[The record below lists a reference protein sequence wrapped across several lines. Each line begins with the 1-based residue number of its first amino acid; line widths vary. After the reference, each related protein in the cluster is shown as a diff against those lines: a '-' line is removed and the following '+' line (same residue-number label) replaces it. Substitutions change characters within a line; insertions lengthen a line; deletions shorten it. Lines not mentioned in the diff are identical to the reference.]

1 MDAYVQSTDKNL
13 MVPVGGAIV
22 AGPNKKF
29 IDAIAQNY
37 PGRASMSP
45 ILDVF
50 ITMLSMGSNTWKK
63 LLKTR
68 KELFKYSQEVL
79 EKVAGKYDERMLI
92 TKGNN
97 VSIGISLGNVCK
109 GEITDKNINNNN
121 NNDGKNVVLLD
132 PTYLGSMLFTRG
144 VSGMYISIPPA
155 PPLTYIHI
163 IL

>member
-1 MDAYVQSTDKNL
+1 

-22 AGPNKKF
+22 AGPNKRF
-29 IDAIAQNY
+29 INAIAQNY

-50 ITMLSMGSNTWKK
+50 ITLLSMGSRTWKA

-79 EKVAGKYDERMLI
+79 QTIAEKYGERLLI
-92 TKGNN
+92 TKGNAI
-97 VSIGISLGNVCK
+97 SIGISLGNVC
-109 GEITDKNINNNN
+109 GLDAEGRAEI
-121 NNDGKNVVLLD
+121 D

-144 VSGMYISIPPA
+144 VSGKF
-155 PPLTYIHI
+155 
-163 IL
+163 

>member
-1 MDAYVQSTDKNL
+1 VVPQAYGLQLSKCCHVINQACRVGRVDAYIQSTDKNL

-22 AGPNKKF
+22 AGPNKKL

-50 ITMLSMGSNTWKK
+50 ITMLSMGSNTWKQ

-68 KELFKYSQEVL
+68 KELFKYSKDVL
-79 EKVAGKYDERMLI
+79 EKVAGKYGERILV
-92 TKGNN
+92 TNGNN
-97 VSIGISLGNVCK
+97 ISIGISLGNVCK
-109 GEITDKNINNNN
+109 GSLDSTNNQIM
-121 NNDGKNVVLLD
+121 LD

-144 VSGMYISIPPA
+144 VSG
-155 PPLTYIHI
+155 T
-163 IL
+163 